1 VHLRLADRL
10 IAAGAAPERVVSHL
24 RAGNDRDR
32 LRGFAL
38 AAATRA
44 ESRLDFRRAA
54 EFLELAVDV
63 AGDAAVE
70 TALRLAENLQRA
82 GRGRRAGE
90 RYEAL
95 ARRLQ
100 GTELGERLLRRAAEQ
115 FLYAGQHERGVEI
128 VRRSLAAQGV
138 ELVTNPALAFAQ
150 TFLSHRALRA
160 RGTHYAG
167 PGEAAAAADRARIDA
182 MHNAALG
189 LSMSE
194 PLSSVALQA
203 SLVPLAGDRGTRAQY
218 VQAMGVYLV
227 QMAGYRYDPAATRAL
242 AASVEAMLPAVDD
255 AAAGFFHLAA
265 SGAAWVEGRGVDAL
279 CAADRAAER
288 LTDRRRID
296 QWSLDSLQIVR
307 ASALVALGRYGAL
320 RDLVRDALAD
330 ARAREDLYLESNV
343 CVRFAPR
350 LHLLDDRGDLA
361 LRSLDRGRAAWLG
374 RRYGLLDFFVTLERV
389 EVRLYLGDLD
399 EALALLTSGLRA
411 ARRALMLTVHFHRVI
426 VADLRGRVLLAHA
439 ARRRGGDALKDA
451 RACAAELEGDT
462 STLAHAFGASLRAG
476 CLSAGGDAPG
486 ARRAYARARDAFA
499 ALGVEHRAAA
509 AATAAGDPDGVTTLR
524 TLGFVNPPALVA
536 SLCPA
541 ARVG

>member
-1 VHLRLADRL
+1 
-10 IAAGAAPERVVSHL
+10 
-24 RAGNDRDR
+24 
-32 LRGFAL
+32 
-38 AAATRA
+38 
-44 ESRLDFRRAA
+44 
-54 EFLELAVDV
+54 
-63 AGDAAVE
+63 
-70 TALRLAENLQRA
+70 
-82 GRGRRAGE
+82 
-90 RYEAL
+90 
-95 ARRLQ
+95 
-100 GTELGERLLRRAAEQ
+100 
-115 FLYAGQHERGVEI
+115 
-128 VRRSLAAQGV
+128 
-138 ELVTNPALAFAQ
+138 
-150 TFLSHRALRA
+150 
-160 RGTHYAG
+160 
-167 PGEAAAAADRARIDA
+167 

>member
-1 VHLRLADRL
+1 
-10 IAAGAAPERVVSHL
+10 
-24 RAGNDRDR
+24 
-32 LRGFAL
+32 
-38 AAATRA
+38 
-44 ESRLDFRRAA
+44 
-54 EFLELAVDV
+54 
-63 AGDAAVE
+63 
-70 TALRLAENLQRA
+70 
-82 GRGRRAGE
+82 
-90 RYEAL
+90 
-95 ARRLQ
+95 
-100 GTELGERLLRRAAEQ
+100 
-115 FLYAGQHERGVEI
+115 
-128 VRRSLAAQGV
+128 
-138 ELVTNPALAFAQ
+138 
-150 TFLSHRALRA
+150 
-160 RGTHYAG
+160 
-167 PGEAAAAADRARIDA
+167 
-182 MHNAALG
+182 
-189 LSMSE
+189 
-194 PLSSVALQA
+194 
-203 SLVPLAGDRGTRAQY
+203 
-218 VQAMGVYLV
+218 
-227 QMAGYRYDPAATRAL
+227 
-242 AASVEAMLPAVDD
+242 
-255 AAAGFFHLAA
+255 
-265 SGAAWVEGRGVDAL
+265 
-279 CAADRAAER
+279 
-288 LTDRRRID
+288 
-296 QWSLDSLQIVR
+296 
-307 ASALVALGRYGAL
+307 
-320 RDLVRDALAD
+320 
-330 ARAREDLYLESNV
+330 
-343 CVRFAPR
+343 VRFAPR